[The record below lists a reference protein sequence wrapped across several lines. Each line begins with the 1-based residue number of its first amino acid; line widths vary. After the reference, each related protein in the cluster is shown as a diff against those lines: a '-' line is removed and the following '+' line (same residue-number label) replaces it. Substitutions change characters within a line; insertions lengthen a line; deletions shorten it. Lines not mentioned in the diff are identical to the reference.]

1 MPTDLI
7 LFDMEGVLSHYDRDA
22 RTARLSAITG
32 QPPERVRHAIWDSG
46 LEARADSG
54 EITDDQYLDEL
65 GVLLGRRVSRA
76 EWLDS
81 RLASITPNAEAIG
94 LAATLAERYR
104 IAVLTNN
111 CRLMTDHIAMLNPP
125 VAQVFGRD
133 VYSSASFGAAKPAA
147 QSYLRCLAQ
156 LGIGAAQTLFIDDSA
171 ANVTGAIDAGLQG
184 YRFVSTEAL
193 AAELARRQLI

>member
-1 MPTDLI
+1 MKIVDENNKRMIGPGENTDKML
-7 LFDMEGVLSHYDRDA
+7 ECR
-22 RTARLSAITG
+22 
-32 QPPERVRHAIWDSG
+32 
-46 LEARADSG
+46 LEA
-54 EITDDQYLDEL
+54 EL
-65 GVLLGRRVSRA
+65 CLRRR
-76 EWLDS
+76 
-81 RLASITPNAEAIG
+81 NCC
-94 LAATLAERYR
+94 
-104 IAVLTNN
+104 N
-111 CRLMTDHIAMLNPP
+111 CRLMTDHIAMLNPS

-147 QSYLRCLAQ
+147 QSYLRCLGQ